1 MEGNGII
8 AEVKT
13 ALPTW
18 IIVVVVTT
26 AAVFFIYRN
35 LRETQLI
42 ELQVTKLKKELGKNA

>member
-1 MEGNGII
+1 MDPNGIVTQ
-8 AEVKT
+8 VKNS
-13 ALPTW
+13 LPTW

-42 ELQVTKLKKELGKNA
+42 ELQVTKLKKELGKNV